1 MPTSAYGRRF
11 DMTIKAALNS
21 GFTQAR
27 CPDRDS
33 ILDSQEGL
41 ICDYLDAVDRLDRD
55 ACEVALRQLMPDQNR
70 THQATT
76 LLMSSRLVANA
87 SARSF

>member
-1 MPTSAYGRRF
+1 
-11 DMTIKAALNS
+11 MTINPILNS
-21 GFTQAR
+21 GFTHDR
-27 CPDRDS
+27 SPDRES
-33 ILDSQEGL
+33 TLDCKEGL

-76 LLMSSRLVANA
+76 LLMSSRLVTNA
-87 SARSF
+87 SACSF